1 MDDVNCDSLN
11 IWEKKI
17 HDCFSFVCLKREN
30 PINDC
35 NLGLNFTTNYEVL
48 GKVEEYE
55 LKPGGKQI
63 ELTDENKQEYLRFNS
78 KAFKNEVNYSKFN

>member
-1 MDDVNCDSLN
+1 MDDVRIDLLKTFR
-11 IWEKKI
+11 IKFKRI
-17 HDCFSFVCLKREN
+17 LILKREN

-55 LKPGGKQI
+55 LKPGGRQI
-63 ELTDENKQEYLRFNS
+63 ELTDENKQEYLRYFES
-78 KAFKNEVNYSKFN
+78 IKVLLSVGI

>member
-1 MDDVNCDSLN
+1 VDDVRIDMF
-11 IWEKKI
+11 KI
-17 HDCFSFVCLKREN
+17 FRIILKRILILKREN

-55 LKPGGKQI
+55 LKPGGRQI
-63 ELTDENKQEYLRFNS
+63 ELTDENKQEYLRYLES
-78 KAFKNEVNYSKFN
+78 IKVLLSVGI